1 MNRRSDL
8 LLPSLTFCLLV
19 AIGVAG
25 RWGQPAW
32 GATPITAVA
41 LVAGAYFTHRGVA
54 MLVPFASLFLSDLL
68 LQAHDNGPVMFAVY
82 GCMMATALL
91 GPLLRDGTSTGVK
104 RFARFA
110 LCGTAPATW
119 FFVVTNFAV
128 WMFRSDYTKTISGL
142 TECYIAALP
151 FYRNMLAGDVFYLG
165 LMVLAFSLAGAGL
178 TAGRSTAGRVTAGQR
193 QIAAS

>member
-1 MNRRSDL
+1 MNRRTEL
-8 LLPSLTFCLLV
+8 LISTLTFCLLV

-32 GATPITAVA
+32 GATPIAAVA
-41 LVAGAYFTHRGVA
+41 LMAGAYFAHRGVA

-68 LQAHDNGPVMFAVY
+68 LDAHDNGPVMFTVY
-82 GCMMATALL
+82 GCMMATVLL
-91 GPLLRDGTSTGVK
+91 GPLLRNNGSKLGE

-110 LCGTAPATW
+110 LWGIAPATL

-128 WMFRSDYTKTISGL
+128 WVFRSDYSKTLAGL

-151 FYRNMLAGDVFYLG
+151 FYRNMLCGDVVYLSM
-165 LMVLAFSLAGAGL
+165 MVLALAVAGAG
-178 TAGRSTAGRVTAGQR
+178 TVVPQRSMVAR
-193 QIAAS
+193 